1 MSGTAC
7 RPMTDAEPGMR
18 LMRVDDDP
26 MVLSPTARA
35 LRERGSEVLDFD
47 RQDDAPAV
55 AQAHG
60 GVTTEIAA

>member
-1 MSGTAC
+1 
-7 RPMTDAEPGMR
+7 MTDAEPGMR

-35 LRERGSEVLDFD
+35 LRECGSEVLDFD
-47 RQDDAPAV
+47 PPDDALTV
-55 AQAHG
+55 AQGHG